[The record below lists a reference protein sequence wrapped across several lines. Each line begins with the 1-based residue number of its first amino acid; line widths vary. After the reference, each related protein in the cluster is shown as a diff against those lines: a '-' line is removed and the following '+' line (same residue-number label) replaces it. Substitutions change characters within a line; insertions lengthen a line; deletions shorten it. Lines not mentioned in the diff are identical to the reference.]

1 MLQSSEFPA
10 DEPYPEDYS
19 INSREL
25 MPSQRYGQF
34 YPRLYDMPQEYVPR
48 SGTTVT
54 FDPDQF
60 FQLLQRLP
68 PSYGHRLACA
78 AGAHVSEQA
87 LMLRALHW
95 LELAAWEFYCLCL
108 PAASRARQNLLTT
121 WGELQNRFPEA
132 CQAFYSLF
140 QYWHSEN
147 TPASNAAEALP
158 HQFLAALT
166 AAADAEDSHS
176 TPAELA
182 ARLDQGQP
190 VLPFPAVGMP
200 HMPFL
205 QATRQ
210 QEWTTGLVSP
220 TGLGSVVVPQGA
232 APAPFPATSAHTA
245 PQQPAVS
252 TAEQQQ
258 QGGSADAGQPASVSL
273 LHTSSLRNLFDD
285 MMREGPAQPWSRGPL
300 SELLSNPPQVS
311 TSLATVLQQPTVA
324 QPTGAALTALPA
336 GELPQQLSTQ
346 ALNVV
351 AESVL

>member
-1 MLQSSEFPA
+1 MLQSSELPI
-10 DEPYPEDYS
+10 DEPYPEDYC
-19 INSREL
+19 IHSREL

-54 FDPDQF
+54 FDPERF

-68 PSYGHRLACA
+68 PSYGHRLTCA

-87 LMLRALHW
+87 RMLRALHW
-95 LELAAWEFYCLCL
+95 LELAAWEFYCICL

-140 QYWHSEN
+140 EYWHSEN

-166 AAADAEDSHS
+166 TAAEAEDSRG

-210 QEWTTGLVSP
+210 QEWTTGLVNA
-220 TGLGSVVVPQGA
+220 TGLGPVVMPQGA
-232 APAPFPATSAHTA
+232 APAPHPTASGTNA
-245 PQQPAVS
+245 PQPTAAPA
-252 TAEQQQ
+252 AEQQQ
-258 QGGSADAGQPASVSL
+258 QGGMADARQPASVSL
-273 LHTSSLRNLFDD
+273 LNTYS
-285 MMREGPAQPWSRGPL
+285 MR
-300 SELLSNPPQVS
+300 
-311 TSLATVLQQPTVA
+311 
-324 QPTGAALTALPA
+324 
-336 GELPQQLSTQ
+336 
-346 ALNVV
+346 
-351 AESVL
+351 